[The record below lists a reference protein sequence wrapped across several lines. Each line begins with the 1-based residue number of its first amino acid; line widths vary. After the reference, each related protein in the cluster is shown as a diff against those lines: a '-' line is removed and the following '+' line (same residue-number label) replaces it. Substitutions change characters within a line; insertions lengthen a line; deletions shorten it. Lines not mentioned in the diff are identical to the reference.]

1 MKNKFM
7 ITCLITTLLCN
18 VTGCAP
24 LITPM
29 MEAISS
35 AEGDTESISDTEEFS
50 LPKDDTI
57 SSLLQD
63 DNTENT
69 LPASSEEGDILLLE
83 GIEEYSEGDY
93 SEAINKLEAAESAG
107 LKNQELSTLY
117 SYLGAS
123 CEELGL
129 YDQAIEYN
137 QMAVDED
144 PSDPQNYVNLAIS
157 YRLSGDY
164 DTAME
169 TYKAGLDVDP
179 DYPELN
185 SSLGTLYL
193 ILDDAESAIPYFEKA
208 LAEDSSLA
216 VTYGNAALAYAIT
229 GDFETAEEYL
239 DIARS
244 KGYTNADVIQER
256 IDALK

>member
-24 LITPM
+24 LITPI

-35 AEGDTESISDTEEFS
+35 AENNSESDSDLEEFS
-50 LPKDDTI
+50 LPED
-57 SSLLQD
+57 
-63 DNTENT
+63 
-69 LPASSEEGDILLLE
+69 GDILLLE
-83 GIEEYSEGDY
+83 GIEEYNEGDY
-93 SEAINKLEAAESAG
+93 SEAINKLEAAEAAG

-164 DTAME
+164 DMAME